1 MASFDHSK
9 YPTFEPLKMSARRW
23 PDQVIKAAPLWCSV
37 DLRDGNQALI
47 EPMTA
52 AQKSRLYDQLLQV
65 GFKEIEVGF
74 PSASSHDYEFVRE
87 LIDNNRVP
95 DDVTLQV
102 LTQARP
108 QLIEKTF
115 EALRG
120 ARRAVLHLYNST
132 STVQREK
139 VFQLDREGITKI
151 AVEGA
156 RMVKEYAAKYPET
169 EWVFEYSPESFTGTE
184 IDFSIDVC
192 NAVIDVWEPTPDN
205 KAIFNLPAT
214 VEMSTP
220 NIYADQI
227 EYFCDRINRR
237 DSILVSTHTHN
248 DRGCAVAA
256 AELGV
261 MAGADRVEGTLMGN
275 GERTGNMDILTMAM
289 NLYSQ
294 GVDPKLDF
302 GNMDQIIQTY
312 KDCTQMPL
320 HPRHPYAGELVFTA
334 FSGSHQDAIKKCLDK
349 RDDAQ
354 PWEVAYLPIDP
365 ADIGRSYQEVVRINS
380 QSGKGGVAYVLERD
394 YGLQLPRWLQI
405 DFSGAVQRHAEK
417 TESEVAP
424 DAIWDLFQA
433 TYFTESGPWQLGNYQ
448 VAREDGIDKLQADL
462 IKAGVTHTLSGSGS
476 GVVESFVHA
485 MELFIGKKIVLVEY
499 SEHALSHSAD
509 AEAICYIQLNIEGE
523 RVCGVGRSADIIQA
537 SLDGILGAI
546 NVAVRNAGEQA
557 A

>member
-1 MASFDHSK
+1 MSRFDHRK
-9 YPTFEPLKMSARRW
+9 YPPFQPVRMTSRRW
-23 PDQVIKAAPLWCSV
+23 PDATITAAPHWCSV

-52 AQKSRLYDQLLQV
+52 AQKSRLYDQLVQV

-74 PSASSHDYEFVRE
+74 PSASSHDYQFVRE

-108 QLIEKTF
+108 ELIEKTF
-115 EALRG
+115 EALKG
-120 ARRAVLHLYNST
+120 AKRAILHVYNST
-132 STVQREK
+132 STVQRDK
-139 VFQLDREGITKI
+139 VFKLDREGIMEI
-151 AVEGA
+151 AVTGA
-156 RMVKEYAAKYPET
+156 RMVKEYAARYPET

-184 IDFSIDVC
+184 IDYAIEVC
-192 NAVIDVWEPTPDN
+192 NAVIDVWQPTPEH
-205 KAIFNLPAT
+205 KCIINLPAT

-220 NIYADQI
+220 NVYADQI
-227 EYFCDRINRR
+227 EYFCDRVNRR
-237 DSILVSTHTHN
+237 DAILVSTHTHN

-256 AELGV
+256 SELAI
-261 MAGADRVEGTLMGN
+261 MAGADRVEGTLFGN

-294 GVDPKLDF
+294 GVDPALNF
-302 GNMDQIIQTY
+302 ERMDQIIQTY
-312 KDCTQMPL
+312 KDCTQMPV

-334 FSGSHQDAIKKCLDK
+334 FSGSHQDAIKKCLDT
-349 RDDAQ
+349 RDDAE

-380 QSGKGGVAYVLERD
+380 QSGKGGIAYVLDRD

-405 DFSGAVQRHAEK
+405 DFSAAVQRHAERI
-417 TESEVAP
+417 ESEVAP
-424 DAIWDLFQA
+424 EDIWDLFQA
-433 TYFTESGPWQLGNYQ
+433 TYFDAGPWRLGNYQ
-448 VAREDGIDKLQADL
+448 VSREDGIDKLQADL
-462 IKAGVTHTLSGSGS
+462 VKDGISHALSGTGS
-476 GVVESFVHA
+476 GVVESFVNG
-485 MELFIGKKIVLVEY
+485 MEGFIGKSIVLVEY

-509 AEAICYIQLNIEGE
+509 AEAICYIQLNIDGE
-523 RVCGVGRSADIIQA
+523 RVCGVGRSGDIIQA

-546 NVAVRNAGEQA
+546 NTAVKNQVAA